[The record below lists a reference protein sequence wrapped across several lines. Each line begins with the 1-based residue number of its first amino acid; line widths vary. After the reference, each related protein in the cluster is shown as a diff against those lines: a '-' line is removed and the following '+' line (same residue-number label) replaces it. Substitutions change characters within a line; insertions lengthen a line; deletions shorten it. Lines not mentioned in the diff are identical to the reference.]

1 MWLAPIAAE
10 TLVDVVNEAGLAE
23 LAVVDD
29 VEADL
34 SLLRDHLIHGALED
48 ALVGGGVLL
57 PVGAGVHEVVGPRQG
72 ADVGRE
78 DAVGAALQGS
88 GPFCKSVE
96 SSVKYCDDN
105 I

>member
-1 MWLAPIAAE
+1 MTVTVSMTLNGEKVSAE
-10 TLVDVVNEAGLAE
+10 VEERTLLV
-23 LAVVDD
+23 
-29 VEADL
+29 

-72 ADVGRE
+72 ADVSRE